1 MTDTASEGFVS
12 NTLSSYILLLYMI
25 AITSP
30 FDRHAKFRSRASSTA
45 LGFVISKNS
54 GEWGWNLAN
63 VATGSEAD
71 STCRRP
77 PKKYIKVNHL
87 TNNLQRP

>member
-1 MTDTASEGFVS
+1 MKDYKVVSINHDNLPFTKRCSYLPMTDTASEGFVS

-54 GEWGWNLAN
+54 GE
-63 VATGSEAD
+63 
-71 STCRRP
+71 
-77 PKKYIKVNHL
+77 
-87 TNNLQRP
+87 